1 MSDASSTFVVS
12 ALLDIRNPICYI
24 KLEDFPEMASKPAF
38 ATGAQVEHQKF
49 GLGSVLTCGDDYIV
63 IKFDEHGE
71 KKFVSS
77 IVLPGLKK
85 SDRLPPVEKRAT
97 RARKKAATPAEK
109 KAAGPVAAVK

>member
-1 MSDASSTFVVS
+1 
-12 ALLDIRNPICYI
+12 
-24 KLEDFPEMASKPAF
+24 MASKPAF

-71 KKFVSS
+71 KKFVTS

-85 SDRLPPVEKRAT
+85 SDRQPPVEKRAT

-109 KAAGPVAAVK
+109 KSAAAPVAAAK